1 MANNIIIGKRIPI
14 GAAINSIAVIFAAF
28 FPNQAVAI
36 MSAGVFVTFIAQI
49 LIANFL
55 GVTK

>member
-1 MANNIIIGKRIPI
+1 MNNIIIGKRIPI

-28 FPNQAVAI
+28 FPNQAIAI
-36 MSAGVFVTFIAQI
+36 MATAIPLTFIAQLI
-49 LIANFL
+49 IANFL